1 MEFGFLG
8 VGALS
13 RPMLHNF
20 LADGHQVTVW
30 NRTRSAAASLADA
43 GATVVDSP
51 DEAVRPG
58 GVLMSCLADDDAL
71 RAVFGD
77 GTLFDKLGDGGVHVS
92 MSTCSPV
99 ITDELCDRL
108 EERGGQHVTC
118 PVFGR
123 PDFVERRGHRFG
135 VSGDADAI
143 ARVKDALAGVS
154 QAIFEFGEE
163 AHGAIVAKL
172 CTNYLIASAVEA
184 MAEALTVATAAD
196 TDAEALRKMWN
207 ATYFP
212 GVVHETYS
220 RQILDKSFEP
230 LFALKLML
238 KDVGLFN
245 DAADRE
251 GVKVPVAAALEDR
264 YEMAV
269 DVGLG
274 ERDFTAVSQLAWN
287 DVDD

>member
-1 MEFGFLG
+1 MQFGFLG

-13 RPMLHNF
+13 HPMLQNF
-20 LADGHQVTVW
+20 LADGHEVTVW
-30 NRTRSAAASLADA
+30 NRTRSAADDLAGA
-43 GATVVDSP
+43 GATVVDHAA
-51 DEAVRPG
+51 EAVTPG

-71 RAVFGD
+71 RDVFGD
-77 GTLFDKLGDGGVHVS
+77 RELFKKLGNGGVHVS

-108 EERGGQHVTC
+108 EEVGGQHVTC
-118 PVFGR
+118 PVLGR
-123 PDFVERRGHRFG
+123 PDFVARRAHRFA
-135 VSGDADAI
+135 VSGDPAAI
-143 ARVKDALAGVS
+143 ARVQGALAGVS
-154 QAIFEFGEE
+154 QEIFQFGEE

-172 CTNYLIASAVEA
+172 CTNYLIASSVEV
-184 MAEALTVATAAD
+184 MAEALSVAVAAD

-220 RQILDKSFEP
+220 RQILDKAFDP

-251 GVKVPVAAALEDR
+251 GVTVPVAATLEAR
-264 YEMAV
+264 YETAM

-274 ERDFTAVSQLAWN
+274 DKDFTAVSQLAWN